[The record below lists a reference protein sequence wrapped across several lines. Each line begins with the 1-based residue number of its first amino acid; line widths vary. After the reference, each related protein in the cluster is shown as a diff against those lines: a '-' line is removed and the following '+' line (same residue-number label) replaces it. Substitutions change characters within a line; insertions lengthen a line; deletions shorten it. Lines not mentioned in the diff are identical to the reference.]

1 MIPSHYFTFKFPND
15 LWCWRRLPKVPWTAR
30 RPNQSILKEI
40 NPEYSL
46 EGLMLK
52 LKLQYFGHLMQELT
66 HWIRPW
72 CWERLRAGG
81 EGTDRGGD
89 GWMHHWFNGHEFEET
104 SGDLKDKEVGCV
116 TVHEVAKNQTGL
128 SNWTTT
134 TMIYDVE
141 HFFIFLSS
149 VYLIKSLLIYFTHF
163 LKIQMLAFL
172 LLNFMISLYVLDN
185 NH

>member
-1 MIPSHYFTFKFPND
+1 MVLEKTPESPLDCKETKPVNPKGNQPWIFIRRTDVEAEAPI
-15 LWCWRRLPKVPWTAR
+15 LWPPDAR
-30 RPNQSILKEI
+30 AD
-40 NPEYSL
+40 SL
-46 EGLMLK
+46 NKTLMLGK
-52 LKLQYFGHLMQELT
+52 IEGRRRRDWQRRRWLNASLIQWT
-66 HWIRPW
+66 WIWGNFR
-72 CWERLRAGG
+72 
-81 EGTDRGGD
+81 
-89 GWMHHWFNGHEFEET
+89 N
-104 SGDLKDKEVGCV
+104 LKDKEVGCV
-116 TVHEVAKNQTGL
+116 TVHGVAKNQTGL